1 MNNDQKGQRDLTDDV
16 KIMPDDVNFV
26 KPGKANLKIID
37 KANPKIIGSTL
48 KETYPSEI
56 HALKIDA
63 NHIKIDGHE
72 YLVVRD
78 KLITTDRREIADKL
92 YEWAGRMESAANAAM
107 TAPDKIND
115 DLLIK
120 YRKLIAL
127 LDEHEML
134 DKISLLAGLPLNRI
148 PQHSQN
154 SLSVKK

>member
-1 MNNDQKGQRDLTDDV
+1 MNDDQKGQPDLPDNV
-16 KIMPDDVNFV
+16 KMMPDELDFV
-26 KPGKANLKIID
+26 KPVKTHPEII
-37 KANPKIIGSTL
+37 NPTL
-48 KETYPSEI
+48 SETYPREI

-63 NHIKIDGHE
+63 NHIKIDGRE
-72 YLVVRD
+72 YLVVPD

-115 DLLIK
+115 DLLVK

-134 DKISLLAGLPLNRI
+134 DKL
-148 PQHSQN
+148 
-154 SLSVKK
+154 

>member
-1 MNNDQKGQRDLTDDV
+1 MNNDQKGQRDLTEDV

-26 KPGKANLKIID
+26 KPGKANPKIID
-37 KANPKIIGSTL
+37 KANPKIIDPTS
-48 KETYPSEI
+48 KVTYPSEI

-72 YLVVRD
+72 YLLVHD

-92 YEWAGRMESAANAAM
+92 YEWAGRMECAANVAM

-134 DKISLLAGLPLNRI
+134 DKL
-148 PQHSQN
+148 
-154 SLSVKK
+154 

>member
-1 MNNDQKGQRDLTDDV
+1 MNNDQKGQRDLTEDV

-26 KPGKANLKIID
+26 KPGKANPKIID
-37 KANPKIIGSTL
+37 KANPKIIDPTL

-92 YEWAGRMESAANAAM
+92 YEWAGRMECAANVAI

-134 DKISLLAGLPLNRI
+134 DKL
-148 PQHSQN
+148 
-154 SLSVKK
+154 

>member
-1 MNNDQKGQRDLTDDV
+1 MNNDEKGQRDLTDDV
-16 KIMPDDVNFV
+16 KFMPDDVNFV
-26 KPGKANLKIID
+26 KPGKANPKIID
-37 KANPKIIGSTL
+37 KANPKIIDPTL

-72 YLVVRD
+72 YLVVHD

-92 YEWAGRMESAANAAM
+92 YEWAGRMECAANAAM

-134 DKISLLAGLPLNRI
+134 DKL
-148 PQHSQN
+148 
-154 SLSVKK
+154 

>member
-1 MNNDQKGQRDLTDDV
+1 MNNDQKDQRDLTEDV

-26 KPGKANLKIID
+26 KPGKANPKIID
-37 KANPKIIGSTL
+37 KENPKIIDPTS

-56 HALKIDA
+56 YALRIDA

-72 YLVVRD
+72 YLVVHD

-92 YEWAGRMESAANAAM
+92 YEWAGRMECAANAAM

-134 DKISLLAGLPLNRI
+134 DKL
-148 PQHSQN
+148 
-154 SLSVKK
+154 

>member
-1 MNNDQKGQRDLTDDV
+1 MNNDQKGQPDLTKDV

-26 KPGKANLKIID
+26 KPGKANPKIID
-37 KANPKIIGSTL
+37 KANPKIIDPTS

-92 YEWAGRMESAANAAM
+92 YEWAGRMECAANAAM
-107 TAPDKIND
+107 SAPDKIND
-115 DLLIK
+115 DLLVK

-134 DKISLLAGLPLNRI
+134 DKL
-148 PQHSQN
+148 
-154 SLSVKK
+154 

>member
-26 KPGKANLKIID
+26 KPGNANPKIID
-37 KANPKIIGSTL
+37 KANPKIIDPTL

-63 NHIKIDGHE
+63 NHIKIDDHE
-72 YLVVRD
+72 YLVVHD

-92 YEWAGRMESAANAAM
+92 YEWAGRMECAANAAM

-134 DKISLLAGLPLNRI
+134 DKL
-148 PQHSQN
+148 
-154 SLSVKK
+154 

>member
-1 MNNDQKGQRDLTDDV
+1 MNNDQKGQRDLTEDV
-16 KIMPDDVNFV
+16 KIMPDDVNFI
-26 KPGKANLKIID
+26 KPG
-37 KANPKIIGSTL
+37 KANPKIIDKSNPKIIDPTS

-56 HALKIDA
+56 HALRIDA

-72 YLVVRD
+72 YLVVPD

-92 YEWAGRMESAANAAM
+92 YEWAGRMECAANAAM

-115 DLLIK
+115 DLLVK

-134 DKISLLAGLPLNRI
+134 DKL
-148 PQHSQN
+148 
-154 SLSVKK
+154 

>member
-1 MNNDQKGQRDLTDDV
+1 MNNDQKGQRDLTKDV

-26 KPGKANLKIID
+26 KPGKANPKIID
-37 KANPKIIGSTL
+37 KANPKIINPTSE
-48 KETYPSEI
+48 ETYPSEI

-72 YLVVRD
+72 YLVVHD

-92 YEWAGRMESAANAAM
+92 YEWAGRMECAANAAM

-134 DKISLLAGLPLNRI
+134 DKL
-148 PQHSQN
+148 
-154 SLSVKK
+154 

>member
-1 MNNDQKGQRDLTDDV
+1 MNNDQKGQRDLTEDV
-16 KIMPDDVNFV
+16 KIMPDDVNIV
-26 KPGKANLKIID
+26 KPGKANPKIID
-37 KANPKIIGSTL
+37 KVNPK
-48 KETYPSEI
+48 TYPSEI

-72 YLVVRD
+72 YLVVHD

-92 YEWAGRMESAANAAM
+92 YEWAGRMECAANAAM

-115 DLLIK
+115 DLLVK

-134 DKISLLAGLPLNRI
+134 DKL
-148 PQHSQN
+148 
-154 SLSVKK
+154 

>member
-1 MNNDQKGQRDLTDDV
+1 MNNDQKGQRDLTEDV

-26 KPGKANLKIID
+26 KPGKANPKIID
-37 KANPKIIGSTL
+37 KANPMIIDPTS

-92 YEWAGRMESAANAAM
+92 YEWAGRMECAANAAM

-115 DLLIK
+115 DLLVK

-134 DKISLLAGLPLNRI
+134 DKL
-148 PQHSQN
+148 
-154 SLSVKK
+154 

>member
-1 MNNDQKGQRDLTDDV
+1 MNNDRKDQRDLTEDV
-16 KIMPDDVNFV
+16 KIMPDDLNFV
-26 KPGKANLKIID
+26 KPGKANPKIID
-37 KANPKIIGSTL
+37 KANPKIIDPTL

-72 YLVVRD
+72 YLVVHD

-92 YEWAGRMESAANAAM
+92 YDWAGRMECAANAAM
-107 TAPDKIND
+107 IASDKIND
-115 DLLIK
+115 DLLVK

-134 DKISLLAGLPLNRI
+134 DKL
-148 PQHSQN
+148 
-154 SLSVKK
+154 

>member
-1 MNNDQKGQRDLTDDV
+1 MNNDQKGQPDLPDA
-16 KIMPDDVNFV
+16 KMMPDDVNFV
-26 KPGKANLKIID
+26 KPDKTHPKIID
-37 KANPKIIGSTL
+37 PTL

-72 YLVVRD
+72 FLIVHD

-92 YEWAGRMESAANAAM
+92 YEWAGRMECAANAAM

-115 DLLIK
+115 DLLMK

-127 LDEHEML
+127 LDEHQML
-134 DKISLLAGLPLNRI
+134 DK
-148 PQHSQN
+148 
-154 SLSVKK
+154 V

>member
-1 MNNDQKGQRDLTDDV
+1 MNNDQKGQRDLSDDV

-26 KPGKANLKIID
+26 KPGKANPKIID
-37 KANPKIIGSTL
+37 KANPKIIDPTL

-72 YLVVRD
+72 FLIVHD
-78 KLITTDRREIADKL
+78 KLITTDRLEIADKL
-92 YEWAGRMESAANAAM
+92 YEWASRMECAANAA
-107 TAPDKIND
+107 TCAPDKIND

-127 LDEHEML
+127 LEEHEML
-134 DKISLLAGLPLNRI
+134 DKL
-148 PQHSQN
+148 
-154 SLSVKK
+154 

>member
-1 MNNDQKGQRDLTDDV
+1 MNNDQKDQRDLTEEV

-26 KPGKANLKIID
+26 KPGKANPKIID
-37 KANPKIIGSTL
+37 KANPKIIDPTS

-56 HALKIDA
+56 RALKIDA

-92 YEWAGRMESAANAAM
+92 YEWAGRMECAANAAM

-115 DLLIK
+115 DLLVK

-134 DKISLLAGLPLNRI
+134 DKL
-148 PQHSQN
+148 
-154 SLSVKK
+154 

>member
-1 MNNDQKGQRDLTDDV
+1 MNNDQKDQRDLTEDV

-26 KPGKANLKIID
+26 KPGKANPKIID
-37 KANPKIIGSTL
+37 KANPKIIDPTL

-72 YLVVRD
+72 YLVVHD

-92 YEWAGRMESAANAAM
+92 YEWAGRMECAANAAM

-115 DLLIK
+115 DLLVK

-134 DKISLLAGLPLNRI
+134 DKL
-148 PQHSQN
+148 
-154 SLSVKK
+154 

>member
-1 MNNDQKGQRDLTDDV
+1 MNNDQNGQRDLTEDV

-26 KPGKANLKIID
+26 KPGKANPKIID
-37 KANPKIIGSTL
+37 KANPKIIDPTL
-48 KETYPSEI
+48 KETYPREI

-72 YLVVRD
+72 YLVVHD

-92 YEWAGRMESAANAAM
+92 YEWAGRMECAANVAM

-134 DKISLLAGLPLNRI
+134 DKL
-148 PQHSQN
+148 
-154 SLSVKK
+154 

>member
-1 MNNDQKGQRDLTDDV
+1 MNNDQKGQRDVTEDV

-26 KPGKANLKIID
+26 KPGKANPKIID
-37 KANPKIIGSTL
+37 KANPKIIDPTL

-72 YLVVRD
+72 YLVVHD

-92 YEWAGRMESAANAAM
+92 YEWAGRMECAANAAM

-127 LDEHEML
+127 LEEHEML
-134 DKISLLAGLPLNRI
+134 DKL
-148 PQHSQN
+148 
-154 SLSVKK
+154 

>member
-1 MNNDQKGQRDLTDDV
+1 MNNDQKGQPDLTKDV

-26 KPGKANLKIID
+26 KPGKANPKIID
-37 KANPKIIGSTL
+37 KANPKIIDPTS

-92 YEWAGRMESAANAAM
+92 YEWAGRMECAANAAM

-115 DLLIK
+115 DLLVK

-134 DKISLLAGLPLNRI
+134 DKL
-148 PQHSQN
+148 
-154 SLSVKK
+154 

>member
-26 KPGKANLKIID
+26 NPGKANPKIID
-37 KANPKIIGSTL
+37 KANPKIIDPTL

-72 YLVVRD
+72 YLVVHD
-78 KLITTDRREIADKL
+78 KLITTDRREIADTL
-92 YEWAGRMESAANAAM
+92 YEWAGRMECAANVAM

-134 DKISLLAGLPLNRI
+134 DKL
-148 PQHSQN
+148 
-154 SLSVKK
+154 

>member
-26 KPGKANLKIID
+26 KPGKANPKIID
-37 KANPKIIGSTL
+37 KANPKIIDPTL

-72 YLVVRD
+72 YLVVHD

-92 YEWAGRMESAANAAM
+92 YEWAGRMECAANAAM

-115 DLLIK
+115 DLLVK

-134 DKISLLAGLPLNRI
+134 DKL
-148 PQHSQN
+148 
-154 SLSVKK
+154 

>member
-1 MNNDQKGQRDLTDDV
+1 MNNDQKGQPDLPDA
-16 KIMPDDVNFV
+16 KMMPDDVNFV
-26 KPGKANLKIID
+26 KPD
-37 KANPKIIGSTL
+37 KANPKIIDPTL

-72 YLVVRD
+72 FLIVHD

-92 YEWAGRMESAANAAM
+92 YEWAGRMECAANAAM

-115 DLLIK
+115 DLLMK

-127 LDEHEML
+127 LEEHEML
-134 DKISLLAGLPLNRI
+134 DKL
-148 PQHSQN
+148 
-154 SLSVKK
+154 

>member
-1 MNNDQKGQRDLTDDV
+1 MNNDQKDQRDLMEDV

-26 KPGKANLKIID
+26 KPGKANPKIID
-37 KANPKIIGSTL
+37 KANPKIIDPTL

-72 YLVVRD
+72 YLVVHD

-92 YEWAGRMESAANAAM
+92 YEWAGRMECAANAAM

-134 DKISLLAGLPLNRI
+134 DKL
-148 PQHSQN
+148 
-154 SLSVKK
+154 

>member
-1 MNNDQKGQRDLTDDV
+1 MNNDQKDQRDLTEDV

-26 KPGKANLKIID
+26 KPGKVNPKIID
-37 KANPKIIGSTL
+37 KATPKIIDPTL

-56 HALKIDA
+56 HALRIDA

-72 YLVVRD
+72 YLVVHD

-92 YEWAGRMESAANAAM
+92 YEWAGRMENAANAAM

-134 DKISLLAGLPLNRI
+134 DKL
-148 PQHSQN
+148 
-154 SLSVKK
+154 

>member
-1 MNNDQKGQRDLTDDV
+1 MNNDQKGQRDLTEDV

-26 KPGKANLKIID
+26 KPGKANPKIID
-37 KANPKIIGSTL
+37 KANPKIIDPTS

-92 YEWAGRMESAANAAM
+92 YEWAGRMECAANAAM

-134 DKISLLAGLPLNRI
+134 DKL
-148 PQHSQN
+148 
-154 SLSVKK
+154 

>member
-26 KPGKANLKIID
+26 KPGNANPKIID
-37 KANPKIIGSTL
+37 KANPKIIDPTL

-72 YLVVRD
+72 YLVVHD

-92 YEWAGRMESAANAAM
+92 YEWAGRMECAANAAM

-134 DKISLLAGLPLNRI
+134 DKL
-148 PQHSQN
+148 
-154 SLSVKK
+154 

>member
-1 MNNDQKGQRDLTDDV
+1 MNNDQKGQRDLTEDV

-26 KPGKANLKIID
+26 KPGKANPKIID
-37 KANPKIIGSTL
+37 KSNPKIIDPTS
-48 KETYPSEI
+48 KENPSEI
-56 HALKIDA
+56 HALRIDA

-72 YLVVRD
+72 YLVVPD

-92 YEWAGRMESAANAAM
+92 YEWAGRMECAANAAM

-115 DLLIK
+115 DLLVK

-134 DKISLLAGLPLNRI
+134 DKL
-148 PQHSQN
+148 
-154 SLSVKK
+154 